1 MLDKKD
7 FFVSL
12 RREMPS
18 ALWTGIRLR
27 PEIDIQFRLEMFS
40 GQSRLIRLRL
50 IKPDGT
56 TAAFVTGSSFEM
68 SALGKDCERLETLG
82 ADLVSVTRCIS
93 RIAAN
98 MEPDGGVL
106 LRVTIMDEEQLFRL
120 YAKEPDMPQ
129 IDRFDWF
136 QDPSAMVIDD
146 VPIHVPRPVGEL
158 RQQATA

>member
-7 FFVSL
+7 LYVSL
-12 RREMPS
+12 RREMPF

-27 PEIDIQFRLEMFS
+27 PEVDIQFRIEMFS

-56 TAAFVTGSSFEM
+56 AAAFVTGSSFEM

-82 ADLVSVTRCIS
+82 ADLVSVTRCVS

-129 IDRFDWF
+129 IDRWDWF
-136 QDPSAMVIDD
+136 QDPTAVIANG
-146 VPIHVPRPVGEL
+146 VPIHVPCPVSSL
-158 RQQATA
+158 QQQAA